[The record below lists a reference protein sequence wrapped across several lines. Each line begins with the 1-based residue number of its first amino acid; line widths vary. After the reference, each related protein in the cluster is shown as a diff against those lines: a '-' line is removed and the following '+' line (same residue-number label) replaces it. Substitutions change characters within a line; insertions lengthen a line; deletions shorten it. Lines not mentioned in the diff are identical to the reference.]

1 LRKERSDLVNS
12 KNELKKH
19 ILIVGASNLI
29 AKLREIDSSIKTS
42 VICRTSEL
50 QYLDNIKENQAVIII
65 QDHAPIEQWVEYA
78 KKINEVDPFG
88 SVISF
93 VEIDQ
98 DKASAISEELN
109 LNYHCSSTVS
119 WILDK
124 HLMRNRLKEI
134 GVNTIQSKLIHSIE
148 DIREFTNEFGFPV
161 ILKPSKG
168 RSCTGIK
175 VINNDTEIDEAYF
188 LSETSYSP
196 RYETSTLMLE
206 PLLNGKEY
214 SVETL
219 TENGNHIILSILE
232 KHIDHVSRVP
242 IGHSLPAQITQE
254 VENQIKSYLEE
265 VLSALNIQ
273 FGMTHTELII
283 TSEGP
288 EIIEVHVC
296 PAEDHIPE
304 LIHDSLGIDSLQYHV
319 EQIVGLPIAERL
331 KEDLI
336 QAKSNQKGSAIW
348 YSHINFEGTLT
359 SIRNTEDVAS
369 SEGVQEFKLL
379 INENTE
385 VSRLMSSCS
394 RIAYVRTLDEN
405 PIHALELAKAAL
417 KKLVMFF
424 SVKG

>member
-1 LRKERSDLVNS
+1 MESN
-12 KNELKKH
+12 NELKRH
-19 ILIVGASNLI
+19 LLIVGASNFI
-29 AKLREIDSSIKTS
+29 TKFREIDSSIKTS

-50 QYLDNIKENQAVIII
+50 QFLDNIDQNQAVIII
-65 QDHAPIEQWVEYA
+65 QDHAPIELWVEYA
-78 KKINEVDPFG
+78 KKMNEVDPFD

-98 DKASAISEELN
+98 EKASAISEELN
-109 LNYHCSSTVS
+109 LNYHSSSTIS

-124 HLMRNRLKEI
+124 HLMRNRLKEV
-134 GVNTIQSKLIHSIE
+134 GVKTIQSKLINSIE
-148 DIREFTNEFGFPV
+148 DIRGFTNEFGFPA

-168 RSCTGIK
+168 RSCTGIT
-175 VINNDTEIDEAYF
+175 VINNDTEIDEAYL
-188 LSETSYSP
+188 LSETSNSP
-196 RYETSTLMLE
+196 RYETSTLMIE
-206 PLLNGKEY
+206 PCLFGKEY

-219 TENGNHIILSILE
+219 SENGKHIILSILE

-242 IGHSLPAQITQE
+242 IGHSLPAQITKE

-273 FGMTHTELII
+273 FGMTHTDLIV

-296 PAEDHIPE
+296 PAEDHISE
-304 LIHDSLGIDSLQYHV
+304 LIQDSLGIDSMQYYA
-319 EQIVGLPIAERL
+319 EQIIGLSIADRL
-331 KEDLI
+331 EGDLN
-336 QAKSNQKGSAIW
+336 QAMSKQKGAAIW
-348 YSHINFEGTLT
+348 YSHINFEGTLN
-359 SIRNTEDVAS
+359 SIRNTEEVAS

-379 INENTE
+379 FNENTE
-385 VSRLMSSCS
+385 VSKLMSSYS

-405 PIHALELAKAAL
+405 PIHALELAKTAL
-417 KKLVMFF
+417 KKLVMFL